1 MLAGEL
7 PAGRSSPSSGVGG
20 VSEPPLASGRSVKS
34 KWTSTAVNPQ
44 EYEALRSL
52 LSQLV
57 EIHGV
62 NKDPEADLLIREAVA
77 RQPEATYLLV
87 QRTLL
92 LRAALDEAR
101 RRIAALSMQRQGSTS
116 DPLWGFTSPP
126 EAIAAAEAPTPP
138 RVNFGLPL
146 ASRSSAAATVSSAPG
161 GSGAAVPGFLGQ
173 AAATAA
179 GVAGGAFLFQ
189 GVEDLLGHRGG
200 ELSAHDTALPAED
213 LTINNYYGSE
223 PGDRREAALDRDADD
238 LDVAD
243 TGDDFV

>member
-1 MLAGEL
+1 M
-7 PAGRSSPSSGVGG
+7 
-20 VSEPPLASGRSVKS
+20 
-34 KWTSTAVNPQ
+34 NPQ

-62 NKDPEADLLIREAVA
+62 KKDPEADLLIREALA
-77 RQPEATYLLV
+77 LQPEATYLLV

-101 RRIAALSMQRQGSTS
+101 RRIAALSMPRQGSTS
-116 DPLWGFTSPP
+116 DPFWGVTSPP
-126 EAIAAAEAPTPP
+126 EAIAAAAALTPP
-138 RVNFGLPL
+138 RLNSGVPL
-146 ASRSSAAATVSSAPG
+146 ASSPAATATASSAPG
-161 GSGAAVPGFLGQ
+161 SSGAAVPSFLGQ

-200 ELSAHDTALPAED
+200 ELSAHDAALPAED
-213 LTINNYYGSE
+213 VTINNYYGSE
-223 PGDRREAALDRDADD
+223 PGDRREAALDRDTDD
-238 LDVAD
+238 LDIAD

>member
-1 MLAGEL
+1 M
-7 PAGRSSPSSGVGG
+7 
-20 VSEPPLASGRSVKS
+20 
-34 KWTSTAVNPQ
+34 NPQ
-44 EYEALRSL
+44 EYEALRGL

-146 ASRSSAAATVSSAPG
+146 ASRSSAAATASSAPES
-161 GSGAAVPGFLGQ
+161 SGAAVPSFLGQ